1 MTHWLLPAGY
11 LTALVLGV
19 LLGVWSGRR
28 HAHQRHTMEQ
38 AAEAAAKETSRRISG
53 LIRTYPD
60 LADAFDAAVA
70 AVGQELGCDL
80 AYVQLVRREEHRAT
94 VWRPDQALARVAA
107 SPPAAFL
114 PLPDEIFGL
123 LGAEGSVVVEDARTH
138 PWLKSSDMVAALAA
152 LDVVSLL
159 VCPIASPSGVIG
171 AVVAS
176 RASRRPFGHHEV
188 DVVESVAWS
197 LGRALQNRVLQNQQN
212 AVVERLEALDRSKSD
227 FVASVSHE
235 LRTPLTSIAGYVEM
249 LLDGDG
255 GPVVDGQ
262 REMLGIIGRNTDR
275 LQSLIEDLLTI
286 GKIESGALCAE
297 PSEVPVAPLLR
308 AVEAAMAPA
317 VTAAG
322 LRLDVS
328 AGEDLVVEGDR
339 GQVEQVLLNLLGNA
353 VKFTPPGGIVT
364 VVATDGGPGRVELTV
379 ADTGIGV
386 PQQEQG
392 QLFTRFFRASN
403 ATQRAAQ
410 GAGLGLSIV
419 ESIVAAHGGE
429 ISLASDE
436 GAGTL
441 VTVRLPGHAR
451 VTSEG
456 TAAAPARL

>member
-1 MTHWLLPAGY
+1 M
-11 LTALVLGV
+11 
-19 LLGVWSGRR
+19 
-28 HAHQRHTMEQ
+28 
-38 AAEAAAKETSRRISG
+38 AAA
-53 LIRTYPD
+53 
-60 LADAFDAAVA
+60 V
-70 AVGQELGCDL
+70 
-80 AYVQLVRREEHRAT
+80 
-94 VWRPDQALARVAA
+94 
-107 SPPAAFL
+107 
-114 PLPDEIFGL
+114 
-123 LGAEGSVVVEDARTH
+123 
-138 PWLKSSDMVAALAA
+138 AA

-159 VCPIASPSGVIG
+159 VCPIASPTGVIG

-176 RASRRPFGHHEV
+176 RASRRPFRHHEV

-286 GKIESGALCAE
+286 GKIESGALWVE
-297 PSEVPVAPLLR
+297 PSEVPVAPLLG

-317 VTAAG
+317 VAAAG

-328 AGEDLVVEGDR
+328 ADEDLVVEGDR

-364 VVATDGGPGRVELTV
+364 VVATDGGPG
-379 ADTGIGV
+379 GV
-386 PQQEQG
+386 
-392 QLFTRFFRASN
+392 S
-403 ATQRAAQ
+403 
-410 GAGLGLSIV
+410 
-419 ESIVAAHGGE
+419 
-429 ISLASDE
+429 
-436 GAGTL
+436 
-441 VTVRLPGHAR
+441 
-451 VTSEG
+451 
-456 TAAAPARL
+456 